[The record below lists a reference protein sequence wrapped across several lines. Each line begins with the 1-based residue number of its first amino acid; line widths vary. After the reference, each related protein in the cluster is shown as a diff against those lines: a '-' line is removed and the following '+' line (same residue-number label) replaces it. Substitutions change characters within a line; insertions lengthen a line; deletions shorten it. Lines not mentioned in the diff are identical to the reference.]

1 MKIGVEKI
9 ISEFEAQKSTGKLS
23 VYNFSNNDI
32 EYLKT
37 AYSESLAL
45 MSSYKSNIITRE
57 GKLDKRI
64 IGSVFQDAAIDLF
77 LSRYIAIV
85 LQYIIMVFNKSYK

>member
-1 MKIGVEKI
+1 MGVEKI
-9 ISEFEAQKSTGKLS
+9 LSEFDKQKSTGKLS
-23 VYNFSNNDI
+23 VYSFSNKDI
-32 EYLKT
+32 DYLKT

-45 MSSYKSNIITRE
+45 MSSYKSNIITKE
-57 GKLDKRI
+57 GKMDKRI
-64 IGSVFQDAAIDLF
+64 IGSVFQDAAIDMF